1 MQPIPATE
9 NDLTENDFSNPFEI
23 INANLSWI
31 EIHNALLRMGNED
44 PQLLVDALLKIWGDP
59 NAS

>member
-1 MQPIPATE
+1 MQE
-9 NDLTENDFSNPFEI
+9 FSDPFEI
-23 INANLSWI
+23 INSNLSWV
-31 EIHNALLRMGNED
+31 EIHNALLRMGHED

>member
-1 MQPIPATE
+1 VSMQE
-9 NDLTENDFSNPFEI
+9 FSDPFEI
-23 INANLSWI
+23 INSNLSWV
-31 EIHNALLRMGNED
+31 EIHNALLRMGHED